1 MILEEIV
8 KKAISQGAQ
17 QAEVFWVNSRS
28 TPVGFEANRLK
39 EMQTRENT
47 GVALRLVKNGRI
59 GFSSTT
65 NMDDIDGL
73 VQRALA
79 VAEFG
84 ASAYFILPSDIEFP
98 NVQTHDPNVE
108 KVSFKDMVD
117 LGQQMIDKVRAAN
130 KELLCEASVSKS
142 YSEQHIVNSNGGD
155 AYYQHSSF
163 NIALEGNLI
172 RGTDML
178 FVGEHTSSCRPV
190 TDTKAITDK
199 VVEQLEL
206 ARETVQ
212 SPHGKMQVMFTPSGV
227 ANTLLSPLLSG
238 FNGKMVL
245 QGASPLVNKLGQK
258 ILASNISIWD
268 DPTVP
273 YIPGSRPCDDEG
285 IPSQR
290 IDLVQEGVAKSFYYD
305 LQTAGLAKTK
315 TTASGERFLSSLPTP
330 GTSVL
335 LVREGDTPY
344 RKAIEQMEDGLI
356 VEQLLGAGQGNV
368 LGGEFNGNVL
378 LGFRVQNGK
387 ITGRV
392 KDTMVSG
399 NVYDVLKE
407 NVLIS
412 SESRWVH
419 GSMRLPYILASGVS
433 VSSKAE

>member
-1 MILEEIV
+1 MKLEDIV
-8 KKAISQGAQ
+8 KKAVSQGAQ

-39 EMQTRENT
+39 ELQTRENT
-47 GVALRLVKNGRI
+47 GVALRLVRNGRI

-65 NMDDIDGL
+65 NMDDVDGL

-84 ASAYFILPSDIEFP
+84 AIAHFTLPSDIEFP

-117 LGQQMIDKVRAAN
+117 LGQQMIDKVRATN
-130 KELLCEASVSKS
+130 SELLCEATVSKS
-142 YSEQHIVNSNGGD
+142 YSEQHVVNSNGGD
-155 AYYQHSSF
+155 AYYQHSMF
-163 NIALEGNLI
+163 NIGVDGNLI

-178 FVGEHTSSCRPV
+178 FVGEHTSSCRPI
-190 TDTKAITDK
+190 TDTSTVTDK
-199 VVEQLEL
+199 VIEQLEL
-206 ARETVQ
+206 ARETV
-212 SPHGKMQVMFTPSGV
+212 PAPNGKMHVMFTPSGV
-227 ANTLLSPLLSG
+227 ANALLAPLLSG

-258 ILASNISIWD
+258 ILAPNISIWD

-273 YIPGSRPCDDEG
+273 YIPASRPCDDEG
-285 IPSQR
+285 VPSQR
-290 IDLVQEGVAKSFYYD
+290 IDLVRDGIAKSFYYD

-315 TTASGERFLSSLPTP
+315 TTASGERGLSTLPTP
-330 GTSVL
+330 STSVL
-335 LVREGDTPY
+335 LLREGDTPY

-378 LGFRVQNGK
+378 LGFRVQNGR

-407 NVLIS
+407 NVIIS
-412 SESRWVH
+412 SESKWVH
-419 GSMRLPYILASGVS
+419 GSMRMPYIIVNGVS
-433 VSSKAE
+433 VSSKSR

>member
-1 MILEEIV
+1 MKLEDIV
-8 KKAISQGAQ
+8 KKAVSQGAQ

-39 EMQTRENT
+39 ELQTRENT
-47 GVALRLVKNGRI
+47 GVALRLVKNGRT

-65 NMDDIDGL
+65 NMNDVDGL
-73 VQRALA
+73 IMRALA

-84 ASAYFILPSDIEFP
+84 APAHFTFPSDIEFP
-98 NVQTHDPNVE
+98 SVQTHDPDVE
-108 KVSFKDMVD
+108 KISFKDMVD
-117 LGQQMIDKVRAAN
+117 LGQNMIDRVRATN
-130 KELLCEASVSKS
+130 SELLCESSVSKS
-142 YSEQHIVNSNGGD
+142 YSEQRVVNSNGGD
-155 AYYQHSSF
+155 AYYQHSAFS
-163 NIALEGNLI
+163 LGVDGNLI

-178 FVGEHTSSCRPV
+178 FVGEHTSSCRPI

-199 VVEQLEL
+199 VIEQLEL

-212 SPHGKMQVMFTPSGV
+212 SPNGKMQVMFTPDGF
-227 ANTLLSPLLSG
+227 ANAMLGPLLSG
-238 FNGKMVL
+238 FSGKMVL
-245 QGASPLVNKLGQK
+245 QGASPMVNNLGQK

-285 IPSQR
+285 VPSQR
-290 IDLVQEGVAKSFYYD
+290 IDLIKDGVVKSFYYD

-315 TTASGERFLSSLPTP
+315 TTASGERSLSSLPTP

-344 RKAIEQMEDGLI
+344 RKAIEQMEEGLI

-412 SESRWVH
+412 RESKWVH
-419 GSMRLPYILASGVS
+419 GAMRIPYILANGVS
-433 VSSKAE
+433 VSSKGG